1 MAEKKPATGV
11 RGRLAQIT
19 EDMLSGPS
27 PVIKPRGTAAT
38 SAPAQLARFSQDF
51 QKLEREIAALKADK
65 GSLQMMDM
73 SIIDD
78 GDFHATPLNPERV
91 AKLQK
96 NLQKHRQSSPAV
108 VRKKEDGRYEFIS
121 GRHRRAA
128 LANLGHTQIQVVIG
142 EFSDNEAQSLTSYD
156 NIFGPDL
163 SDYEKFKALQAIKA
177 KLGFNQRELSDDSGL
192 SQSYISILFAF
203 ESLPPALLEKLDA
216 SPNLFGY
223 REARVLANLASEDP
237 ETARKAVEVLERGEE
252 NISNLAE
259 AINLVKK
266 PHESQDTKKERA
278 ARATPVMVRRGRHKF
293 ADIVPRGNQLLIR
306 LADESIAPRVQEAVL
321 ELLEKFSLED
331 PK

>member
-1 MAEKKPATGV
+1 
-11 RGRLAQIT
+11 LI
-19 EDMLSGPS
+19 
-27 PVIKPRGTAAT
+27 
-38 SAPAQLARFSQDF
+38 
-51 QKLEREIAALKADK
+51 
-65 GSLQMMDM
+65 
-73 SIIDD
+73 
-78 GDFHATPLNPERV
+78 
-91 AKLQK
+91 
-96 NLQKHRQSSPAV
+96 
-108 VRKKEDGRYEFIS
+108 
-121 GRHRRAA
+121 
-128 LANLGHTQIQVVIG
+128 
-142 EFSDNEAQSLTSYD
+142 
-156 NIFGPDL
+156 
-163 SDYEKFKALQAIKA
+163 
-177 KLGFNQRELSDDSGL
+177 
-192 SQSYISILFAF
+192 QSYISILFAF